1 MDETSA
7 ETAKSSIRDQFAKMM
22 LGVAAG
28 FIATKLVENAY
39 DAVSNRRKSTGDN

>member
-1 MDETSA
+1 MDETNEEA
-7 ETAKSSIRDQFAKMM
+7 TKPALRDQFAKMM

-39 DAVSNRRKSTGDN
+39 DAVMNRRRSTEEN